1 MAANSARNTL
11 LWLRE
16 NYHANVRQG
25 WLDECIDFI
34 KRTNSAADLQEIG
47 EASLPQ
53 VKDEVMMVEGTYC
66 LQGRSIT
73 QHQLNQLVYDKF
85 LLADL
90 QEIGEAS
97 LPQIKDEV
105 MMVEGTYCLQINSVI
120 NVGQSAYSQ
129 IMKIKG
135 KDDPESHLDKK
146 HTNVIIQGPIA
157 CRLGVLL
164 LTRQCLVCI
173 LGGSTESLVETNSTW
188 NLLHS
193 SIGQE
198 PPEPPAV
205 VQILED
211 EAESSSSKPLNKNTQ
226 NVSMQSSTRNP
237 FCKSTAKS
245 CQNFFENKHQMS
257 TPGVDSSICANLRVT
272 GKVPGNERANNN
284 WPNTR
289 TSIGKSK
296 LQKTHCKSLQ
306 RCDSWGERTDY
317 FDDDDNELLDEDLF
331 LDDIEENLDFD
342 QLDQLEKGAL
352 PIRNSASENI
362 ASLHLQE
369 LQDVFENIDDQDLD
383 DFELDNTNNGSII
396 LCGKTIKRKEDNSR
410 VCSLGVDTGITDYSS
425 KGKFPMKQRNNK
437 EDEISEQVCKKQRQA
452 YVPPFGNSI
461 NPKSEKHPTFGK
473 DRQGVLEGMEV
484 IDVDHP
490 VMKPNDQITKLDK
503 MESMGRSY
511 SLESLPFTYLKTVEQ
526 HLPFQEDITIR
537 IKAYVSTLV
546 NHSQTPGTGWCVTV
560 KVNDGTAAMDM
571 DLGAEVLTELL
582 QMPVESFQNLMQK
595 ARKSPDTELRRSLQ
609 QHTEQFQRNLSM
621 VTCLMDV
628 SFVCTRPRPVLIRL
642 RQPSR
647 DDVKMLMSRIRTT

>member
-90 QEIGEAS
+90 QEIGE
-97 LPQIKDEV
+97 
-105 MMVEGTYCLQINSVI
+105 INSVI

>member
-34 KRTNSAADLQEIG
+34 KRTNS
-47 EASLPQ
+47 
-53 VKDEVMMVEGTYC
+53 
-66 LQGRSIT
+66 GRSIT

-157 CRLGVLL
+157 YRLGVLL
-164 LTRQCLVCI
+164 LTRQCLVRI

-226 NVSMQSSTRNP
+226 NVSMQSSTRNT
-237 FCKSTAKS
+237 FCKSTARS
-245 CQNFFENKHQMS
+245 CQNFFENKHQMI
-257 TPGVDSSICANLRVT
+257 TPGVDSSIRANLRVT
-272 GKVPGNERANNN
+272 GKIPGNERVNNN

-296 LQKTHCKSLQ
+296 LQTTHCKSLQ

-331 LDDIEENLDFD
+331 SDDIEENLDFD

-369 LQDVFENIDDQDLD
+369 LQDVFENIDYQDLD

-396 LCGKTIKRKEDNSR
+396 LCEKTIKRKEDNSR
-410 VCSLGVDTGITDYSS
+410 VCSFGVDTGITDYSS
-425 KGKFPMKQRNNK
+425 KGKFPMKQRVNT

-452 YVPPFGNSI
+452 YAPPFGNSI

-490 VMKPNDQITKLDK
+490 VIKPNDQITKLDK

-582 QMPVESFQNLMQK
+582 QMPVESFQ
-595 ARKSPDTELRRSLQ
+595 
-609 QHTEQFQRNLSM
+609 
-621 VTCLMDV
+621 
-628 SFVCTRPRPVLIRL
+628 
-642 RQPSR
+642 
-647 DDVKMLMSRIRTT
+647 